1 MEVDC
6 EEFAVAVTGTS
17 SYSLE
22 VAQIIDSLALSEF
35 DSIHGMQISR
45 ICNSPQTRAC
55 LSSVI
60 AQSHAA
66 VQITTTLENSI
77 KLTWENAINKWVAS
91 REGFVP
97 SETFKEIFIK

>member
-1 MEVDC
+1 MEVVVC
-6 EEFAVAVTGTS
+6 EEVAVAVTTGT
-17 SYSLE
+17 YSLE

-35 DSIHGMQISR
+35 DSIHAMQIIT

-66 VQITTTLENSI
+66 AQITTSLKNSI
-77 KLTWENAINKWVAS
+77 NLTWENAINEWVAS
-91 REGFVP
+91 IDGFVP